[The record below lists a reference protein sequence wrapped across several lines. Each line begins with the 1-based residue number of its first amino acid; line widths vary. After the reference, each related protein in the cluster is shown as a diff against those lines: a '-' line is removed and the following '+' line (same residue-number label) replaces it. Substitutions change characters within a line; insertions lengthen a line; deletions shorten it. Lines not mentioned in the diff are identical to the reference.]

1 MGNCGRLLLGREATV
16 MFMGEYHHN
25 LDAKGRLIIPAKFRN
40 QMGDKIIFTRGMEGC
55 IFGYSEEEWQKI
67 EAKLAKLPLTK
78 RNVRKFTRLFYSG
91 AMESEFDKQG
101 RVNLT
106 ATLKEHAEL
115 EKECVIVGV
124 SNRIEIW
131 SQKRWDDF
139 TDDADENYD
148 DIAEDLD
155 DIEL

>member
-1 MGNCGRLLLGREATV
+1 

-25 LDAKGRLIIPAKFRN
+25 LDAKGRLIIPAKFRD
-40 QMGDKIIFTRGMEGC
+40 QVGTKMVFTRGMEGC
-55 IFGYSEEEWQKI
+55 IFGYSEAEWDKI
-67 EAKLAKLPLTK
+67 EARLANLPLTK
-78 RNVRKFTRLFYSG
+78 RSARKFTRLFYSG

-106 ATLKEHAEL
+106 TTLKKHAEL

-124 SNRIEIW
+124 YNRIEIW
-131 SQKRWDDF
+131 SQQRWESYE
-139 TDDADENYD
+139 AEANENYD

-155 DIEL
+155 DMEF

>member
-1 MGNCGRLLLGREATV
+1 MV
-16 MFMGEYHHN
+16 
-25 LDAKGRLIIPAKFRN
+25 
-40 QMGDKIIFTRGMEGC
+40 FTRGMEGC
-55 IFGYSEEEWQKI
+55 IFGYPIEEWQKI

-78 RNVRKFTRLFYSG
+78 RSARKFTRLFYSG

-106 ATLKEHAEL
+106 MALKEHAAL
-115 EKECVIVGV
+115 IKECVIVGV

-131 SQKRWDDF
+131 SAERWNDF
-139 TDDADENYD
+139 SEEANENYD

>member
-1 MGNCGRLLLGREATV
+1 
-16 MFMGEYHHN
+16 MGEFHHN

-40 QMGDKIIFTRGMEGC
+40 QMGEKMIFTRGMEGC
-55 IFGYSEEEWQKI
+55 IFGYSEAEWQKI

-78 RNVRKFTRLFYSG
+78 RNARKFTRLFYSG
-91 AMESEFDKQG
+91 AMECEFDKQG

-106 ATLKEHAEL
+106 TTLKEHAAL

-131 SQKRWDDF
+131 SQTRWDEF
-139 TDDADENYD
+139 TDDANENYD

>member
-1 MGNCGRLLLGREATV
+1 MA

-25 LDAKGRLIIPAKFRN
+25 LDSKGRLIIPAKFRD
-40 QMGDKIIFTRGMEGC
+40 QIGDEIIFTRGMEGC
-55 IFGYSEEEWQKI
+55 IFGYPQAEWQKI
-67 EAKLAKLPLTK
+67 EAKLAKLPLTQ
-78 RNVRKFTRLFYSG
+78 RSARKFTRLFYSG
-91 AMESEFDKQG
+91 AMETEFDKQG

-106 ATLKEHAEL
+106 ATLKKHADL
-115 EKECVIVGV
+115 IKECVIVGV

-131 SQKRWDDF
+131 SEDRWQKF
-139 TDDADENYD
+139 ADEADDNYD

>member
-1 MGNCGRLLLGREATV
+1 MVNYSLEGGET

-25 LDAKGRLIIPAKFRN
+25 LDSKGRLIIPAKLRDQIGN
-40 QMGDKIIFTRGMEGC
+40 KMVFTRGMEGC
-55 IFGYSEEEWQKI
+55 IFGYTIDVWQEI

-78 RNVRKFTRLFYSG
+78 RNARNFTRLFYSG

-106 ATLKEHAEL
+106 TTLKKHAGL
-115 EKECVIVGV
+115 TKECVIVGV

-131 SQKRWDDF
+131 SKERWDSF
-139 TDDADENYD
+139 AKEANENYD
-148 DIAEDLD
+148 DIAENLD

>member
-1 MGNCGRLLLGREATV
+1 

-25 LDAKGRLIIPAKFRN
+25 LDSKGRLIIPAKLRD
-40 QMGDKIIFTRGMEGC
+40 QIGDKMVFTRGMEGC
-55 IFGYSEEEWQKI
+55 IFGYTIDVWQEI

-78 RNVRKFTRLFYSG
+78 RNARNFTRLFYSG

-106 ATLKEHAEL
+106 TTLKRHAGL
-115 EKECVIVGV
+115 TKECVIVGV

-131 SQKRWDDF
+131 SKERWDSF
-139 TDDADENYD
+139 AEEANENYD
-148 DIAEDLD
+148 DIAENLD

>member
-1 MGNCGRLLLGREATV
+1 MGKCGKLFIGKGLDHVHGQ
-16 MFMGEYHHN
+16 YHHN
-25 LDAKGRLIIPAKFRN
+25 LDSKGRLIIPAKFRVEI
-40 QMGDKIIFTRGMEGC
+40 GDKMIFTRGMEGC
-55 IFGYSEEEWQKI
+55 IFGYPIEEWQKI

-78 RNVRKFTRLFYSG
+78 RSARKFTRLFYSG

-106 ATLKEHAEL
+106 MTLKEHAAL
-115 EKECVIVGV
+115 IKECVIVGV

-131 SQKRWDDF
+131 SAERWNDF
-139 TDDADENYD
+139 SEEANENYD

>member
-1 MGNCGRLLLGREATV
+1 

-25 LDAKGRLIIPAKFRN
+25 LDSKGRLIIPAKFRVEI
-40 QMGDKIIFTRGMEGC
+40 GDKMIFTRGMEGC
-55 IFGYSEEEWQKI
+55 IFGYPIEEWQKI

-78 RNVRKFTRLFYSG
+78 RSARKFTRLFYSG
-91 AMESEFDKQG
+91 AM
-101 RVNLT
+101 
-106 ATLKEHAEL
+106 TLKEHAAL
-115 EKECVIVGV
+115 IKECVIVGV

-131 SQKRWDDF
+131 SAERWNDF
-139 TDDADENYD
+139 SEEANENYD

>member
-1 MGNCGRLLLGREATV
+1 MA

-25 LDAKGRLIIPAKFRN
+25 LDRKGRLIIPAKFRD
-40 QMGDKIIFTRGMEGC
+40 QIGDEIIFTRGMEGC
-55 IFGYSEEEWQKI
+55 IFGYPQAEWQKI
-67 EAKLAKLPLTK
+67 EAKLAKLPLTQ
-78 RNVRKFTRLFYSG
+78 RSARKFTRLFYSG
-91 AMESEFDKQG
+91 AMETEFDKQG

-106 ATLKEHAEL
+106 ATLKEHADL
-115 EKECVIVGV
+115 IKECVIVGV

-131 SQKRWDDF
+131 SEDRWQKF
-139 TDDADENYD
+139 ADEADDNYD

>member
-1 MGNCGRLLLGREATV
+1 

-25 LDAKGRLIIPAKFRN
+25 LDSKGRLIIPAKFRDQIGEN
-40 QMGDKIIFTRGMEGC
+40 VVFTRGMEGC
-55 IFGYSEEEWQKI
+55 IFGYPLPEWQKI

-78 RNVRKFTRLFYSG
+78 RSARKFTRLFYSG
-91 AMESEFDKQG
+91 AMETEFDKQG

-106 ATLKEHAEL
+106 TTLKTHAGL
-115 EKECVIVGV
+115 DKECVIVGV
-124 SNRIEIW
+124 SDRIEIW
-131 SQKRWDDF
+131 SAQRWADF
-139 TDDADENYD
+139 AEDANENYD

>member
-1 MGNCGRLLLGREATV
+1 M
-16 MFMGEYHHN
+16 
-25 LDAKGRLIIPAKFRN
+25 
-40 QMGDKIIFTRGMEGC
+40 
-55 IFGYSEEEWQKI
+55 
-67 EAKLAKLPLTK
+67 
-78 RNVRKFTRLFYSG
+78 RLFYSG

-106 ATLKEHAEL
+106 TTLKKHAEL
-115 EKECVIVGV
+115 KKECVIVGV

-131 SQKRWDDF
+131 SSERWEEF
-139 TDDADENYD
+139 SEAANQNYD

>member
-1 MGNCGRLLLGREATV
+1 
-16 MFMGEYHHN
+16 
-25 LDAKGRLIIPAKFRN
+25 
-40 QMGDKIIFTRGMEGC
+40 MGDKIIFTRGMEGC

>member
-1 MGNCGRLLLGREATV
+1 

-25 LDAKGRLIIPAKFRN
+25 LDSKGRLIIPADFRK
-40 QMGDKIIFTRGMEGC
+40 QIGDKMIFTRGMEGC
-55 IFGYSEEEWQKI
+55 IFGYTEQVWQ
-67 EAKLAKLPLTK
+67 EMQAKLAHLPLTK
-78 RNVRKFTRLFYSG
+78 RNARKFTRMFYSG

-106 ATLKEHAEL
+106 TTLKQHAGL
-115 EKECVIVGV
+115 KKECVIIGV
-124 SNRIEIW
+124 SDRIEIW
-131 SQKRWDDF
+131 SLENWTNF
-139 TDDADENYD
+139 SDEANEDYD

>member
-1 MGNCGRLLLGREATV
+1 MA

-25 LDAKGRLIIPAKFRN
+25 LDTKGRLIIPAKFRN

-55 IFGYSEEEWQKI
+55 IFGYPQAEWQKI
-67 EAKLAKLPLTK
+67 EAKLAKLPLTQ
-78 RNVRKFTRLFYSG
+78 RSARKFTRLFYSG
-91 AMESEFDKQG
+91 AMETEFDKQG

-106 ATLKEHAEL
+106 ATLKEHADL
-115 EKECVIVGV
+115 IKECVIVGV

-131 SQKRWDDF
+131 SEDRWQKF
-139 TDDADENYD
+139 ADEADDNYD